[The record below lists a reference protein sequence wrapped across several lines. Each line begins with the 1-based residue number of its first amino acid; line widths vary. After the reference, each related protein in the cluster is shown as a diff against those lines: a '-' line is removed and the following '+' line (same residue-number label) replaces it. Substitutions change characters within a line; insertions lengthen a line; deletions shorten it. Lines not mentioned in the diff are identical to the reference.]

1 MSRPR
6 RQGFTVFEVMI
17 ALSIFSLVVVGLA
30 TCLNELMD
38 ASIQSRRE
46 DEILMEL
53 ETRLSE
59 ARRLP
64 LAPGKTEL
72 EKDARGVAYEQ
83 EVTVLELQNQRQ
95 AQLNGLYQLVIR
107 ARWPAGEG
115 NQEREAMVYVY
126 QP

>member
-72 EKDARGVAYEQ
+72 EKDSRGVVYEQ